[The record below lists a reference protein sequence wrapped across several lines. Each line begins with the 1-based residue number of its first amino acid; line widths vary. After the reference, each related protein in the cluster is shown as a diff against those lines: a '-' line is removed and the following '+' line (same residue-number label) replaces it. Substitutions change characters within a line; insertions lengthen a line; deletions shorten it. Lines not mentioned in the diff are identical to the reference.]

1 MTLRPFRLITILE
14 AIKLAELRNLE
25 GSALGC
31 NASTTYESDLAEFIA
46 RNVNG
51 ILAELV
57 VGRKF
62 NRFYLPSC
70 NTFHKEADVGEDIGD
85 ADAGKAEGC
94 TDATGV
100 CLVSKTLMQWI
111 ESQGLDARLVMNAL
125 QDNGV
130 CSDLCVEVEDV
141 GNGGE
146 CLRWL
151 LERDLREY
159 RRAGK

>member
-1 MTLRPFRLITILE
+1 M
-14 AIKLAELRNLE
+14 
-25 GSALGC
+25 
-31 NASTTYESDLAEFIA
+31 
-46 RNVNG
+46 
-51 ILAELV
+51 
-57 VGRKF
+57 
-62 NRFYLPSC
+62 
-70 NTFHKEADVGEDIGD
+70 
-85 ADAGKAEGC
+85 
-94 TDATGV
+94 
-100 CLVSKTLMQWI
+100 VSKTLMDYI
-111 ESQGLDARLVMNAL
+111 KAQGLDPRMVMNTL